1 MTLSKRLTLAVL
13 CMAIIFCTIT
23 SVQAVSGQNARGGF
37 SSAAPLSRK
46 AWDWFAEQF
55 GSCTSLPQL
64 LHTVNRFA
72 IENFT
77 YEEQKY
83 FLVQTFYPDVFLFQE
98 PYVGMCYEFACFVK
112 SAVLVWAAEQEV
124 ADVRCFVY
132 CLKTGEDSYHAVN
145 FICQGEDIY
154 YIDVTTNNTQA
165 KRGESGNR
173 ILKLK
178 CSIDEFLEK
187 CEWELESVH

>member
-13 CMAIIFCTIT
+13 CMAVIFCTLT
-23 SVQAVSGQNARGGF
+23 SVRAVAGQNAAGGF
-37 SSAAPLSRK
+37 SAASPLSDR

-55 GSCTSLPQL
+55 GDCSSLPQL

-83 FLVQTFYPDVFLFQE
+83 FLVQTFYPDAFLFGE
-98 PYVGMCYEFACFVK
+98 PFVGMCYEFACFTK
-112 SAVLVWAAEQEV
+112 SAVLVWAAEQGVE
-124 ADVRCFVY
+124 DIRCFVY
-132 CLKTGEDSYHAVN
+132 SLKIGEDSYHAVN

-165 KRGESGNR
+165 DRGESGNR

-178 CSIDEFLEK
+178 CSIDEFIEK